1 MFNDESR
8 PSGRRPMKRLLYQ
21 RSISRDREQWQA
33 ERREDLRLLRDRLEV
48 GEGKKLIRTLPS
60 PVSDFEFYFLADDL
74 G

>member
-33 ERREDLRLLRDRLEV
+33 ERREDLRLLRDRSFQRKTALV
-48 GEGKKLIRTLPS
+48 SSILIKKDTF
-60 PVSDFEFYFLADDL
+60 VAV
-74 G
+74 